1 MSDSKKSQAQL
12 SAQYNVSVKTIGRWK
27 KEGVDVYDE
36 HEVSKHRT
44 KGGSMSYDSNESI
57 HEQIAKAQTLEE
69 AKFIKM
75 KVDASRS
82 QHALE
87 VSEGTHIKKSEVKES
102 SIRAFSII
110 KAGMQ
115 KQESDLPNKLYGL
128 TAPEIQ
134 KELRVANEQLLK
146 QLSEITQQEFDE

>member
-1 MSDSKKSQAQL
+1 MSDIKKSQAQL
-12 SAQYNVSVKTIGRWK
+12 SAEYNVSVKTIGRWK
-27 KEGVDVYDE
+27 KEGVDIYDE
-36 HEVSKHRT
+36 LEVSKHRS

-102 SIRAFSII
+102 SIRVLTIL

-128 TAPEIQ
+128 SAVDIQ
-134 KELRVANEQLLK
+134 LALRESHIKLLN
-146 QLSEITQQEFDE
+146 QFSEIAQQEFSE